1 MPSCR
6 LMSALCIKHI
16 LRENPITVIIS
27 YLFKLQTPTAGL
39 PPYVMIPVVRSLPDR
54 FFSFPQKG
62 SLIAHSTSMNTV
74 TVHFMQISSPNFF
87 SLRNF
92 DNFSQLQL
100 R

>member
-27 YLFKLQTPTAGL
+27 YLFKLPSAA
-39 PPYVMIPVVRSLPDR
+39 VMIPVVRSLSDR

-74 TVHFMQISSPNFF
+74 TVHFMQISSHNFF